1 MATNTQIGNISNTP
15 FFFIIGRPRSGTTL
29 IQSILDAHPNVV
41 IPGECPII
49 LRIYSRYGHLEE
61 LNENTIET
69 LIEAIKQ
76 LPGIEFWPIDFN
88 EVKQDLM
95 KAKGKFDFQKIIKI
109 IYLNFQSVFPKSEI
123 LTFGDKNP
131 PYSKFPKLILKIF
144 PDAKFIHIVRDYRD
158 HFLSVKKTGLISAIE
173 PVTIYLWKRSVIR
186 IGKLSRKYPD
196 QIFTLNYENFV
207 GDPEYY
213 LRDICSF
220 LNIPFEAE
228 TLKYRD
234 SKKKSL
240 EHYGEKNR
248 EQLHKKLYS
257 PIDASNT
264 GKWKKELTE
273 KEVITA
279 DFIAGKTASK
289 AGYER
294 KYKKIPWRLK
304 ASLLARLC
312 VIKMYL
318 YYVLLLKILPDGVR
332 KKIKRRTP
340 ELNTFYLKFFK
351 S

>member
-1 MATNTQIGNISNTP
+1 MATNTQIGNISNIP

-49 LRIYSRYGHLEE
+49 LRIYSRYGHLKE

-88 EVKQDLM
+88 EVKQDLL

-186 IGKLSRKYPD
+186 IGKLARKYPD
-196 QIFTLNYENFV
+196 QIFTLNYESFV
-207 GDPEYY
+207 SKPESH

-228 TLKYRD
+228 ILKFHD
-234 SKKKSL
+234 SKKLSL
-240 EHYGEKNR
+240 EQYGEKNR

-273 KEVITA
+273 SEVMTA
-279 DFIAGKTASK
+279 DFIAGKTGSM
-289 AGYER
+289 AGYEKKFR
-294 KYKKIPWRLK
+294 KIPWGLK
-304 ASLLARLC
+304 ARLIIRLA

-318 YYVLLLKILPDGVR
+318 YYVLLLKILPAGVR